1 MDDPGF
7 TAGFNVGILFF
18 RHSTEIFGD
27 IVSKLETTDFG
38 LKDAEQSFLNHYF
51 GDQSVRLPYA
61 YGGNVAIK
69 ERSPEMW
76 KAMQSDMR
84 IVHYTLVKPF
94 DSKMKCPNG
103 VCDQAMVYDLK
114 RQEAWLRRARAEWGG
129 HFAPEL
135 TWWEESFNLTMGEI
149 GELCPAGP

>member
-7 TAGFNVGILFF
+7 FNAGILFF
-18 RHSTEIFGD
+18 CPSTEIFED
-27 IVSKLETTDFG
+27 IASKLETTDFR

-51 GDQSVRLPYA
+51 GAQSVRLPYA
-61 YGGNVAIK
+61 YGGNLVIK

-94 DSKMKCPNG
+94 DSKTKCPNE
-103 VCDQAMVYDLK
+103 VWDQTMVYDLK
-114 RQEAWLRRARAEWGG
+114 RQEA
-129 HFAPEL
+129 
-135 TWWEESFNLTMGEI
+135 
-149 GELCPAGP
+149 